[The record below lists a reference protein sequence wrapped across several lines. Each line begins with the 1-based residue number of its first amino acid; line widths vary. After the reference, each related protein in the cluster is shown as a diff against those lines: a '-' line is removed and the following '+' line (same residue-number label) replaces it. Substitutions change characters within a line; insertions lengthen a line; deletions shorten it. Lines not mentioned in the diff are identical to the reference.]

1 MSLAVCL
8 LAYSLVVLVF
18 APPLLRQ
25 VTHEGAVPRL
35 GIAAWLAA
43 MASVLGA
50 WLAVAVLL
58 VVELTRSWGHL
69 DELLAGCFA
78 ALRALAQQGHG
89 GLVRASLAALATLTV
104 VAFARL
110 ATRLLATVRHGRVHT
125 RRHAEA
131 AILAARGGRP
141 GPGGS
146 LIVDDERRGVYCL
159 AGRPPT
165 IVITRA
171 ALTALNDAQLAAV
184 LAHERAHLHG
194 RHHLLLTFTGAL
206 AKILP
211 GSRLFTEGAAEIA
224 RLVEMCA
231 DDVAAR
237 RHGGDT
243 VVDALVALTL
253 GTPKGAAA
261 PAAALGAAGVGVA
274 DRVQR
279 LLFPPNTTR
288 AWFAQTLT
296 VGLLLLGPIVA
307 AELIMTQSSLCL
319 SAMTT

>member
-1 MSLAVCL
+1 
-8 LAYSLVVLVF
+8 
-18 APPLLRQ
+18 
-25 VTHEGAVPRL
+25 
-35 GIAAWLAA
+35 

-50 WLAVAVLL
+50 WLAVVVLL
-58 VVELTRSWGHL
+58 VVELARSWAHL

-78 ALRALAQQGHG
+78 ALRALALDGHS

-104 VAFARL
+104 VAVARL
-110 ATRLLATVRHGRVHT
+110 ATGLLPTVRRGRLHT

-131 AILAARGGRP
+131 AALAARGTPP
-141 GPGGS
+141 GPEGS

-171 ALTALNDAQLAAV
+171 ALKALDDAQLAAV

-194 RHHLLLTFTGAL
+194 RHHLLLAVTGAL
-206 AKILP
+206 ATILP
-211 GSRLFTEGAAEIA
+211 RARLFTGGAAEIA
-224 RLVEMCA
+224 RLVEMRA

-237 RHGGDT
+237 GHGGDT

-253 GTPKGAAA
+253 GGPKNSAGA
-261 PAAALGAAGVGVA
+261 PGAAALGAAGVGVA

-279 LLFPPNTTR
+279 LLFPPDITR
-288 AWFAQTLT
+288 AWLAQTLA
-296 VGLLLLGPIVA
+296 VGLLLLGPIIA
-307 AELIMTQSSLCL
+307 AELIMTQPLLCL
-319 SAMTT
+319 SAMS

>member
-8 LAYSLVVLVF
+8 LAYSLVVLVL
-18 APPLLRQ
+18 APPLLRR
-25 VTHEGAVPRL
+25 VAHEGAVPRL
-35 GIAAWLAA
+35 SIAAWLAA

-50 WLAVAVLL
+50 WLVVSVLL
-58 VVELTRSWGHL
+58 VVELARSWGHL

-78 ALRALAQQGHG
+78 ALRALALHGHS
-89 GLVRASLAALATLTV
+89 GLVRASLAAMATLTV

-110 ATRLLATVRHGRVHT
+110 STRLLATLRRGRVHT

-141 GPGGS
+141 GPEGS
-146 LIVDDERRGVYCL
+146 LVVDDERPGVYCL
-159 AGRPPT
+159 AGRPHT

-171 ALTALNDAQLAAV
+171 ALTTLNDAQLGAV
-184 LAHERAHLHG
+184 LAHEHAHLHG
-194 RHHLLLTFTGAL
+194 RHHLLLAVTGAL

-211 GSRLFTEGAAEIA
+211 GPRLFTDGAAEIA

-243 VVDALVALTL
+243 VVDALVALTI
-253 GTPKGAAA
+253 GTPKGAAT
-261 PAAALGAAGVGVA
+261 PASALGAAGVGVA

-279 LLFPPNTTR
+279 LVCPPNITR
-288 AWFAQTLT
+288 AWCAHTLT

-307 AELIMTQSSLCL
+307 VELIMTQSFLRL
-319 SAMTT
+319 PAMS